1 MLSNLSL
8 AVKVKES
15 QEKTIVI
22 CLNVILRAIRLIMS
36 ILKMEMYV
44 TVTCAVDTP
53 MERITTRDQ
62 SRYVTIVM
70 SRLLSSHLAT
80 AHMTSLRTR
89 VTTKTLTLLRI
100 AVPRVITAEDQIRH
114 SQKHGK
120 HYLSCIMSKICFE
133 DFCILKH
140 LTPYTLQTI

>member
-1 MLSNLSL
+1 MLSNASREMLSNLSL

-15 QEKTIVI
+15 PEKTIVM
-22 CLNVILRAIRLIMS
+22 CLNAILRAIHLTMS

-62 SRYVTIVM
+62 NRYVTIVM
-70 SRLLSSHLAT
+70 SRLLSSHLET
-80 AHMTSLRTR
+80 VHMTSLRTR

-100 AVPRVITAEDQIRH
+100 AVPRATTAVDQIRQR
-114 SQKHGK
+114 QKHGK
-120 HYLSCIMSKICFE
+120 HYLSCMMSKTFCFE
-133 DFCILKH
+133 AF
-140 LTPYTLQTI
+140 

>member
-62 SRYVTIVM
+62 NRYVTIVM
-70 SRLLSSHLAT
+70 SRLLSSPLET

-100 AVPRVITAEDQIRH
+100 AVPRAIIVGVVTRH

-120 HYLSCIMSKICFE
+120 HYLSWMHE
-133 DFCILKH
+133 
-140 LTPYTLQTI
+140 